1 MAEHVNLT
9 VRRDEMRARI
19 VLNSPKGNVLTTAVA
34 QTIRTKLALLYDV
47 MSLRLVTVEGAGR
60 EPGREP
66 GRDADLN

>member
-34 QTIRTKLALLYDV
+34 QAIRAKLASLNDV
-47 MSLRLVTVEGAGR
+47 MSLRLVTVEAAGQDFSFGASIQ
-60 EPGREP
+60 
-66 GRDADLN
+66 